1 MPRVLGPNQASAR
14 LVVPDQDI
22 TLTFHCHVATHEK
35 VGMAGRLVVG
45 RGGAALAQ
53 ADPPGAAGEASFH
66 GTGTVIAILSRLK
79 RLIVN
84 HEEIKGFMPAME
96 MTYVVEPAGLLD
108 GLNRGDRIEFSINGA
123 NSTITAVKVIGAGR

>member
-1 MPRVLGPNQASAR
+1 
-14 LVVPDQDI
+14 
-22 TLTFHCHVATHEK
+22 
-35 VGMAGRLVVG
+35 MAGRLVVG

-53 ADPPGAAGEASFH
+53 AAPGDAGEAGFH
-66 GTGTVIAILSRLK
+66 GTGTVIAILSRLN

-96 MTYVVEPAGLLD
+96 MGYPVEPVRLLD